1 MTKKKLGKGLDAL
14 LSRPGKET
22 ADGALVEERNAPQ
35 DVVKAIAEIAVVD
48 IKPSP
53 FQPRR
58 TFAAEALEEL
68 ATSIQHHGVLQP
80 VVVRALPQGGF
91 ELIAGERRWR
101 AAQQAG
107 LQTIPVVQRDVSD
120 REASAFALIENIQR
134 ENLNVVE
141 EALGLSRLRSEFDLT
156 QQELADVVGKSRAAI
171 ANSLRLLNLGSI
183 ARDLLMEGKLDMGH
197 ARALLGLA
205 GTEQDLIAQDVAA
218 KKLSVRQTEALVR
231 KLSAVSTKQEERSR
245 DKDGDTVLLERRL
258 SDYLGANVRITQRAQ
273 GRGELVIKYGSL
285 DELDGVL
292 QRLHLPA

>member
-14 LSRPGKET
+14 LSRPTKET
-22 ADGALVEERNAPQ
+22 AGGALVEERNVPQ
-35 DVVKAIAEIAVVD
+35 NAVKAIAEIAVVD

-68 ATSIQHHGVLQP
+68 AASIQQHGVLQP
-80 VVVRALPQGGF
+80 IVVRRLPQGGF

-231 KLSAVSTKQEERSR
+231 KLSAVSTKQEERGR

-258 SDYLGANVRITQRAQ
+258 SDYLGANVHITQRAQ

>member
-35 DVVKAIAEIAVVD
+35 NVVKAIAEIAVVD

-231 KLSAVSTKQEERSR
+231 KLSAVSTKQEERGR

-258 SDYLGANVRITQRAQ
+258 SDYLGANVHITQRAQ

>member
-35 DVVKAIAEIAVVD
+35 DVVKAIAEIAVED

-68 ATSIQHHGVLQP
+68 ATSIQQHGVLQP
-80 VVVRALPQGGF
+80 IVVRRLPQGGF

-156 QQELADVVGKSRAAI
+156 QQELAEVVGKSRAAI

-231 KLSAVSTKQEERSR
+231 KLSAVSTKQEERGR

>member
-14 LSRPGKET
+14 LSRPTKET
-22 ADGALVEERNAPQ
+22 ADGALVEERNVPQ
-35 DVVKAIAEIAVVD
+35 NAVKAIAEIAVVD

-68 ATSIQHHGVLQP
+68 ATSIQQHGVLQP
-80 VVVRALPQGGF
+80 IVVRRLPQGGF

-134 ENLNVVE
+134 ENLNVVD

-231 KLSAVSTKQEERSR
+231 KLSAVSTKQEERGR

-258 SDYLGANVRITQRAQ
+258 SDYLGANVHITQRAQ

>member
-1 MTKKKLGKGLDAL
+1 MPKKKLGKGLDAL
-14 LSRPGKET
+14 LSRPTKET
-22 ADGALVEERNAPQ
+22 AGGALVEERYVPQNA
-35 DVVKAIAEIAVVD
+35 VKAIAEIAVVD

-68 ATSIQHHGVLQP
+68 ATSRQQHGVLEP
-80 VVVRALPQGGF
+80 IVVRRLPQGGF

-231 KLSAVSTKQEERSR
+231 KLSAVSTKQEERGR

-258 SDYLGANVRITQRAQ
+258 SDYLGATVHITQRAQ

>member
-14 LSRPGKET
+14 LSRPTKET
-22 ADGALVEERNAPQ
+22 ADGALVEERNVPQ
-35 DVVKAIAEIAVVD
+35 NAVKAIAEIAVVD

-68 ATSIQHHGVLQP
+68 ATSIQQHGVLQP
-80 VVVRALPQGGF
+80 IVVRRLPQGGF

-183 ARDLLMEGKLDMGH
+183 ARDLLMEGRLDMGH

-231 KLSAVSTKQEERSR
+231 KLSAVSTKQEERGR

-258 SDYLGANVRITQRAQ
+258 SDYLGANVHITQRAQ

>member
-14 LSRPGKET
+14 LSRPTKET
-22 ADGALVEERNAPQ
+22 ADGALVEERNVPQ
-35 DVVKAIAEIAVVD
+35 NAVKAIAEIAVVD

-68 ATSIQHHGVLQP
+68 AASIQQHGVLQP
-80 VVVRALPQGGF
+80 IVVRRLPQGGF

-231 KLSAVSTKQEERSR
+231 KLSAVSTKQEERGR

-258 SDYLGANVRITQRAQ
+258 SDYLGANVHITQRAQ

>member
-14 LSRPGKET
+14 LSRPTSGPKKSALEP
-22 ADGALVEERNAPQ
+22 DGSTMQSAAQVL
-35 DVVKAIAEIAVVD
+35 AEIAIAD

-58 TFAAEALEEL
+58 EFSAEALDEL
-68 ATSIQHHGVLQP
+68 AASIQHHGVLQP

-141 EALGLSRLRSEFDLT
+141 EALGLSRLRSEFELT
-156 QQELADVVGKSRAAI
+156 QQELAEVVGKSRAAI
-171 ANSLRLLNLGSI
+171 ANSLRLLNLGSV
-183 ARDLLMEGKLDMGH
+183 ARDLLMTGQLNMGH
-197 ARALLGLA
+197 ARALLGLT
-205 GTEQDLIAQDVAA
+205 GTEQDVVAQDVAT
-218 KKLSVRQTEALVR
+218 KQLSVRQTEALVR
-231 KLSAVSTKQEERSR
+231 KLSANSAKQKPSVS
-245 DKDGDTVLLERRL
+245 DKDNDTVLLERRL
-258 SDYLGANVRITQRAQ
+258 SDHLGASVIITQRSH
-273 GRGELVIKYGSL
+273 GRGEVLIKYGNL

-292 QRLHLPA
+292 QRLHLPK

>member
-14 LSRPGKET
+14 LSRPTKET

-68 ATSIQHHGVLQP
+68 ASSIQQHGVLQP
-80 VVVRALPQGGF
+80 IVVRRLPQGGF

-171 ANSLRLLNLGSI
+171 ANSLRLLNLGSV

-231 KLSAVSTKQEERSR
+231 KLSAVSTKQEERGR

-258 SDYLGANVRITQRAQ
+258 SDYLGANVHITQRAQ

>member
-14 LSRPGKET
+14 LSRPTKET
-22 ADGALVEERNAPQ
+22 AGGALVEERNVPQ
-35 DVVKAIAEIAVVD
+35 NAVKAIAEIAVVD

-68 ATSIQHHGVLQP
+68 AASIQQHGVLQP
-80 VVVRALPQGGF
+80 IVVRRLPQGGF

-231 KLSAVSTKQEERSR
+231 KLSAVSTKQEERGR
-245 DKDGDTVLLERRL
+245 VKDGDTVLLERRL
-258 SDYLGANVRITQRAQ
+258 SDYLGANVHITQRAQ

>member
-231 KLSAVSTKQEERSR
+231 KLSAVSTKQEERGR

>member
-14 LSRPGKET
+14 LSRPTKET
-22 ADGALVEERNAPQ
+22 ADGALVEERNVPQ
-35 DVVKAIAEIAVVD
+35 NAVKAIAEIAVVD

-68 ATSIQHHGVLQP
+68 ATSIQQHGVLQP
-80 VVVRALPQGGF
+80 IVVRRLPQGGF

-141 EALGLSRLRSEFDLT
+141 EALGLSRLRSEFGLT

-231 KLSAVSTKQEERSR
+231 KLSAVSTKQEERGR

-258 SDYLGANVRITQRAQ
+258 SDYLGANVHITQRAQ